1 MHRLKRLRTI
11 LERFCGIRRCV
22 LGLWPQDRA
31 EAVLAVPIRDVMVN
45 PGRVD
50 SHLSGNDTNLIISAL
65 H

>member
-1 MHRLKRLRTI
+1 M
-11 LERFCGIRRCV
+11 
-22 LGLWPQDRA
+22 GLWPQDRA